1 MKPGGWKPVVQI
13 AGAVFVLLVFGGVWL
28 FDYMSQFGMLATG
41 RIILV
46 EIEAELVRLG
56 ARCENSSAIWVSEPV
71 PVQQEL
77 SGRSRFIESLSITS
91 AAPSLLDV
99 RAQMK
104 ERTASAP
111 WHEGVEQGETML
123 FRFRCEERDLSLWC
137 VGNEEARLKFRGAF
151 LTPCPADG
159 LGDSVDP

>member
-1 MKPGGWKPVVQI
+1 
-13 AGAVFVLLVFGGVWL
+13 
-28 FDYMSQFGMLATG
+28 MSQFGMLATG
-41 RIILV
+41 RVILG

-56 ARCENSSAIWVSEPV
+56 ARCENSSAVWVSEPV

-77 SGRSRFIESLSITS
+77 SGRSRFIDSLSITS
-91 AAPSLLDV
+91 ATSSLLDV

-123 FRFRCEERDLSLWC
+123 FRFRCEERGLLLWC

-159 LGDSVDP
+159 LGDPVDP